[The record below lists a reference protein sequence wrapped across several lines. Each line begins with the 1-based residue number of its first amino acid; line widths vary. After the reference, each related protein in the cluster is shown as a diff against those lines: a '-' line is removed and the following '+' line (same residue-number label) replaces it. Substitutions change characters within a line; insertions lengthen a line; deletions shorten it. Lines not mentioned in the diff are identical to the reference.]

1 MTDYEY
7 IVQQVKR
14 AHYSGWDDEVL
25 TRRTS
30 ARLARR
36 KSLQMCDGFRIFALK
51 KL

>member
-7 IVQQVKR
+7 IIQEVKR

-30 ARLARR
+30 GGLRGRGKR
-36 KSLQMCDGFRIFALK
+36 
-51 KL
+51 

>member
-25 TRRTS
+25 IRRTS
-30 ARLARR
+30 GGLKENVRR
-36 KSLQMCDGFRIFALK
+36 
-51 KL
+51 